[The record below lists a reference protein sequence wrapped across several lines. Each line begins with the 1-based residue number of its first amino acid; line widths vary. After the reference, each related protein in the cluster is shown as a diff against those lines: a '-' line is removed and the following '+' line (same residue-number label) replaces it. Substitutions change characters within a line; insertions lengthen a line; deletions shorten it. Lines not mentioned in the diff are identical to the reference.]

1 MIWPAAARA
10 QLSVT
15 SPVSLNINT
24 PTLFQ
29 NGTQLAIT
37 NHVVYTTPL
46 LAALWTLRVR
56 SQSTTLTGPGGATIP
71 IAQTKVQVTSL
82 TSNGT
87 PQSGTYPEITL
98 STADQDLQASGLNLA
113 LVATLRYS
121 IRYTLLGGVDL
132 LKPAGT
138 YAATLT
144 YTLANLIGLGTV
156 TNTTS
161 LQVNI
166 TNQAAIVVNNPTA
179 TLSFTQAS
187 HYQLGRQLVHTNALQ
202 AFSNIPYSI
211 SVRAATDLM
220 NGANSIAAGNVQV
233 TPALAAPASG
243 VSVSGVSLSTA
254 NQTIITST
262 VPTLQQLFN
271 LTYSTTAGNTAFLNK
286 PAGAYSTTLTYTIT
300 AP

>member
-1 MIWPAAARA
+1 MP
-10 QLSVT
+10 
-15 SPVSLNINT
+15 
-24 PTLFQ
+24 
-29 NGTQLAIT
+29 
-37 NHVVYTTPL
+37 NHVVSNQL
-46 LAALWTLRVR
+46 LAALWMLRVR
-56 SQSTTLTGPGGATIP
+56 SQSATLAGPGSTTIP
-71 IAQTKVQVTSL
+71 IAQVKAQVTSL

-87 PQSGTYPEITL
+87 SQAGTYPEITL
-98 STADQDLQASGLNLA
+98 STVNQDLQATSLNLGLTA
-113 LVATLRYS
+113 VLRYS
-121 IRYTLLGGVDL
+121 IRYTLAGGINL
-132 LKPAGT
+132 LVPAGT

-144 YTLANLIGLGTV
+144 YTLTNLGLLNYTGT
-156 TNTTS
+156 TT

-187 HYQLGRQLVHTNALQ
+187 HYQSGQQLVHTNALQ

-220 NGANSIAAGNVQV
+220 NGANTIAAGNVQV
-233 TPALAAPASG
+233 TPSLAAPVSG
-243 VSVSGVSLSTA
+243 VSVAGVSLSTA

-262 VPTLQQLFN
+262 IPTLQQLFN
-271 LTYSTTAGNTAFLNK
+271 LTYATTAGNTAFLNK